1 MSTELATTTNN
12 SLAPSFAS
20 VEGFELANRIG
31 KAFAASTLVPAQYR
45 DNVANCIVALE
56 MANRMQA
63 SPLMVMQNLYIVH
76 GNPGWSSKFLIA
88 CFNQSGRFSALRYEF
103 DLDANRVPYGCRAWA
118 VEKSTQERLVGSTVT
133 LEMAKAEGWATKS
146 GSKWKTMPELMLQ
159 YRAAAFFVRVY
170 APEISMGLQTD
181 DELRDTFDND
191 TGALV
196 EQAGKPD
203 VAPIRRRTAPIPAEV
218 IDNATGEIT
227 SGADVGIPASED
239 GPLDADN
246 PAAGADAQP
255 TAVQQQTEKQAA
267 TATKKPQTIGGT
279 VLASAGE
286 KKLLLNR
293 AKSND
298 LSMAELIEQ
307 AGVGPMD
314 PATLEGLT
322 ADGFVAIKDLLPKA
336 A

>member
-1 MSTELATTTNN
+1 MSSTELATSNT

-31 KAFAASTLVPAQYR
+31 KAFAASTLVPQQYR

-103 DLDANRVPYGCRAWA
+103 DLDGSKVPYGCRAWA
-118 VEKSTQERLVGSTVT
+118 VEKATGERLVGSTVT
-133 LEMAKAEGWATKS
+133 LDMAKAEGWSTKS

-181 DELRDTFDND
+181 DELRDTFDNE

-196 EQAGKPD
+196 EPAGKPD
-203 VAPIRRRTAPIPAEV
+203 VAPVRRRAAPIPADV
-218 IDNATGEIT
+218 IDNESGEIT
-227 SGADVGIPASED
+227 PAADAGIPASD
-239 GPLDADN
+239 DAPLDADN
-246 PAAGADAQP
+246 PAAGADAQ
-255 TAVQQQTEKQAA
+255 AAAAQQDKQAA
-267 TATKKPQTIGGT
+267 TATKKPQTLGNTI
-279 VLASAGE
+279 LASAGE
-286 KKLLLNR
+286 KKLLINR

-298 LSMAELIEQ
+298 LNMAELIEQ

-314 PATLEGLT
+314 PTTLEGLT

>member
-1 MSTELATTTNN
+1 MSSTELATSNT

-133 LEMAKAEGWATKS
+133 LEMAKAEGWSTKS

-181 DELRDTFDND
+181 DELRDTFDNE

-196 EQAGKPD
+196 EPAGKPD
-203 VAPIRRRTAPIPAEV
+203 VAPVRRRAAPIPADV

-227 SGADVGIPASED
+227 PAADAGIPASD
-239 GPLDADN
+239 DAPLDADN

-255 TAVQQQTEKQAA
+255 ADAQQEKQAA
-267 TATKKPQTIGGT
+267 TAAKKPQTLGNTI
-279 VLASAGE
+279 LASAGE

-298 LSMAELIEQ
+298 LNMATLIEQ

>member
-1 MSTELATTTNN
+1 MANEIATTTNT

-31 KAFAASTLVPAQYR
+31 KAFAASSLVPAQYR

-56 MANRMQA
+56 MANRMGA

-76 GNPGWSSKFLIA
+76 GNPGWSSKFLVA
-88 CFNQSGRFSALRYEF
+88 CFNQCGRFSALRYEF
-103 DLDANRVPYGCRAWA
+103 DLDANDVPIGCRAWA
-118 VEKSTQERLVGSTVT
+118 TEKATGERLVGSTVT
-133 LEMAKAEGWATKS
+133 LDMAKAEGWSTKS

-159 YRAAAFFVRVY
+159 YRAAAFMIRVY

-181 DELRDTFDND
+181 DELRDTFDAV
-191 TGALV
+191 TGELV
-196 EQAGKPD
+196 EQAGKPE
-203 VAPIRRRTAPIPAEV
+203 VKPVSRKAAPIPADV
-218 IDNATGEIT
+218 IDAETGEIAP
-227 SGADVGIPASED
+227 SNAEAKPEVEQQQAGQAE
-239 GPLDADN
+239 
-246 PAAGADAQP
+246 PAAETQAQP
-255 TAVQQQTEKQAA
+255 EQKEAA
-267 TATKKPQTIGGT
+267 AQKPTPKAASGNT
-279 VLASAGE
+279 TLASAGE

-298 LSMAELIEQ
+298 LSMAQLIEQ

-314 PATLEGLT
+314 PTTLEGLT
-322 ADGFVAIKDLLPKA
+322 ADGFLAIKDLLPKA

>member
-1 MSTELATTTNN
+1 VSSTELATSNT

-31 KAFAASTLVPAQYR
+31 KAFAASTLVPQAYR
-45 DNVANCIVALE
+45 ENVANCIVALE

-103 DLDANRVPYGCRAWA
+103 DLDGKQVPYGCRAWA
-118 VEKSTQERLVGSTVT
+118 VEKATGERLVGSTVT
-133 LEMAKAEGWATKS
+133 LEMAKAEGWSTKS

-181 DELRDTFDND
+181 DELRDTFDNE

-196 EQAGKPD
+196 EPSGKPD
-203 VAPIRRRTAPIPAEV
+203 VAPVRRRTAPLPADV
-218 IDNATGEIT
+218 IDNDTGEINPT
-227 SGADVGIPASED
+227 GDETPEPEGATDAAASET
-239 GPLDADN
+239 
-246 PAAGADAQP
+246 PAAATETPAADP
-255 TAVQQQTEKQAA
+255 QQEKQAA
-267 TATKKPQTIGGT
+267 TATKKPQTLGNTI
-279 VLASAGE
+279 LASAGE
-286 KKLLLNR
+286 KKLLINR

-298 LSMAELIEQ
+298 LNMAALIEQ

-314 PATLEGLT
+314 PTTLEGLT

>member
-1 MSTELATTTNN
+1 MANDLATTT

-31 KAFAASTLVPAQYR
+31 KAFAASTLVPQQYR

-103 DLDANRVPYGCRAWA
+103 DLDDKKVPYGCRAWA

-133 LEMAKAEGWATKS
+133 LDMARAEGWSTKQ

-181 DELRDTFDND
+181 DELRDTFDAA
-191 TGALV
+191 TGEMV
-196 EQAGKPD
+196 EPAGKPD
-203 VAPIRRRTAPIPAEV
+203 VAPIRRRAAPIDAEV
-218 IDNATGEIT
+218 IDADTGEVT
-227 SGADVGIPASED
+227 KGAEGETDSPVAET
-239 GPLDADN
+239 
-246 PAAGADAQP
+246 PAAGTTAEQPATEEPAQQP
-255 TAVQQQTEKQAA
+255 AAAAKPKPAA
-267 TATKKPQTIGGT
+267 TPKPQTTGAA

-293 AKSND
+293 AKSNE
-298 LSMAELIEQ
+298 LNMAELIEQ

-314 PATLEGLT
+314 PTTLEGLT
-322 ADGFVAIKDLLPKA
+322 ADGFLALKDLLPKA

>member
-1 MSTELATTTNN
+1 MANELATQTST
-12 SLAPSFAS
+12 SLAPSFS
-20 VEGFELANRIG
+20 STEGFELANRIG
-31 KAFAASTLVPAQYR
+31 KAFAASTLVPQQYR

-76 GNPGWSSKFLIA
+76 GNPGWSSKFLVA

-103 DLDANRVPYGCRAWA
+103 DLDADQVPYGCRAWA
-118 VEKSTQERLVGSTVT
+118 VEKATGERLVGSTVT
-133 LEMAKAEGWATKS
+133 LAMAKAEGWSTKS

-181 DELRDTFDND
+181 DELHDTFDND

-203 VAPIRRRTAPIPAEV
+203 VAPVRRKAAPIPADV
-218 IDNATGEIT
+218 IDAETGEVNPSNT
-227 SGADVGIPASED
+227 EAKPEVEQQQAGA
-239 GPLDADN
+239 AD
-246 PAAGADAQP
+246 PAAKAQAP
-255 TAVQQQTEKQAA
+255 AQDVQAKPAKAA
-267 TATKKPQTIGGT
+267 GGNT
-279 VLASAGE
+279 TLASAGE

-293 AKSND
+293 VKSNE
-298 LSMAELIEQ
+298 LNMAALIEQ
-307 AGVGPMD
+307 AGVGPLD
-314 PATLEGLT
+314 PTTLEGLT
-322 ADGFVAIKDLLPKA
+322 ADGFLAIKDLLPKA